1 MPSAHATIAVKRA
14 YEKPAASD
22 GTRILVDRIWP
33 RGLTKDDVRINAWLR
48 DLAPSNE
55 LRKWFHSNTDEWH
68 EFRKRYLREL
78 QSASAAEALNKL
90 HDLLNSADHVTLIF
104 ASKQVE
110 RNNATVLKEF
120 IEEKVLA
127 RKNPRVSDRTGDA
140 AQHKL

>member
-14 YEKPAASD
+14 YESPADSD
-22 GTRILVDRIWP
+22 GTRILVDRIWQ
-33 RGLTKDDVRINAWLR
+33 RGLTKDEVRIDAWLR

-55 LRKWFHSNTDEWH
+55 LRKWFHSHTDEWR

-78 QSASAAEALNKL
+78 QSASAAKALNEL
-90 HDLLNSADHVTLIF
+90 HGLLNSTDHVTLIF

-120 IEEKVLA
+120 IEQNALP
-127 RKNPRVSDRTGDA
+127 RKEHPKRKD
-140 AQHKL
+140 QH